1 MSPITLIL
9 NMSFDR
15 GDHHPPF
22 IDLDVRVLVQLAI
35 GCVHVIMADGDAN
48 IYIINEHLDFCHM
61 LKHHQVL
68 ALQLG
73 ERDLHHFEQ
82 WGDRN
87 A

>member
-1 MSPITLIL
+1 
-9 NMSFDR
+9 
-15 GDHHPPF
+15 
-22 IDLDVRVLVQLAI
+22 
-35 GCVHVIMADGDAN
+35 MADGDAN